1 MKFQKRS
8 RLGTKIQM
16 KCHQCR
22 LDCLPKN
29 GDWHDSQDG
38 QIFLCR
44 DCEKVSLSLRP
55 KLYMPAMAASTLRA

>member
-1 MKFQKRS
+1 MKFQKRT

-29 GDWHDSQDG
+29 GDWHDASEG

-44 DCEKVSLSLRP
+44 DCERTSLALRP
-55 KLYMPAMAASTLRA
+55 KLRVPAAANYLRA

>member
-1 MKFQKRS
+1 MKFEKRT

-29 GDWHDSQDG
+29 GDWHDASDG
-38 QIFLCR
+38 QVFLCR
-44 DCEKVSLSLRP
+44 DCEKSSLTARP
-55 KLYMPAMAASTLRA
+55 KLRLPMMTASLRA